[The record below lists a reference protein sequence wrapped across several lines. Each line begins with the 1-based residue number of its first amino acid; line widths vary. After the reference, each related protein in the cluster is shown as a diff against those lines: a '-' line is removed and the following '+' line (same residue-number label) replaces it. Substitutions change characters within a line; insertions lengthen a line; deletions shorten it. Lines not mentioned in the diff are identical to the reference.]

1 MKKYE
6 KVLLAIF
13 GIFFTAFLID
23 VLFRLGDPKVKE
35 PDDIFDPF
43 TRILSIPFAI
53 SVLGMITVL
62 VNARLRSRRE
72 AGLPLI
78 SKLYSASF
86 WLSFVPFV
94 LLLINSVASAINGSS
109 FLYETYYGGDAF
121 WLTFMLTGVI
131 VFCWIIPVF
140 PVLIYWQVLYIVN
153 FIRIKRAKV
162 K

>member
-13 GIFFTAFLID
+13 GTFFAAFLID

-53 SVLGMITVL
+53 SVLGIITVL

-72 AGLPLI
+72 AGLPPI
-78 SKLYSASF
+78 SKLYSVSF
-86 WLSFVPFV
+86 WLSFIPFV
-94 LLLINSVASAINGSS
+94 LLLISSISSAFEGAS
-109 FLYETYYGGDAF
+109 FMYETFYGGEAF
-121 WLTFMLTGVI
+121 WLTFMLTGVM

-140 PVLIYWQVLYIVN
+140 PVLIFWQVLYIVN
-153 FIRIKRAKV
+153 CIRIKRAKV

>member
-13 GIFFTAFLID
+13 GTFFTAFLID

-35 PDDIFDPF
+35 PDDIFNTF
-43 TRILSIPFAI
+43 TEILSIPFAI
-53 SVLGMITVL
+53 SVLGIITVL

-72 AGLPLI
+72 AGLPPI

-86 WLSFVPFV
+86 WLSFIPFV
-94 LLLINSVASAINGSS
+94 LLLISSVASAVNGSS
-109 FLYETYYGGDAF
+109 FLYETYYGVDGF
-121 WLTFMLTGVI
+121 MLTFMLTGVLM
-131 VFCWIIPVF
+131 FSLIIPVF
-140 PVLIYWQVLYIVN
+140 PVLIYWQILYIVN
-153 FIRIKRAKV
+153 CIRIKRAKV